1 MVEIKTQ
8 DIVNVLV
15 SFLIDRTGND
25 VFDRLRER
33 RKLEKIIKKDR
44 ENIRSIFK
52 NVNDTELYVIIEEF
66 IFFSAFQNATFF
78 SPTKLEKEKEDEL
91 WDNFKK
97 YVSREIADKYIDIS
111 YKERIIRCV
120 NLHNEAI
127 NTILLDQQN
136 NLQLKLVQ
144 KQHDNIEYMLKNIID
159 TLDKNCEYLDEE
171 KGVEYA
177 ISQLESIM
185 KSCRYDLWQLRKK
198 EISYWIECLLGFSL
212 LILAVALSEGRIS
225 FLLFIIIFIIL
236 GTIIFAL
243 LFSAR
248 NIQKTIEVEEKTLQ
262 EYKNRLW
269 TLHYDLLYDA
279 LQNKLIEKRQ
289 NNDKKGK
296 K

>member
-1 MVEIKTQ
+1 M
-8 DIVNVLV
+8 
-15 SFLIDRTGND
+15 
-25 VFDRLRER
+25 
-33 RKLEKIIKKDR
+33 
-44 ENIRSIFK
+44 
-52 NVNDTELYVIIEEF
+52 
-66 IFFSAFQNATFF
+66 
-78 SPTKLEKEKEDEL
+78 EKEKEDEL

-289 NNDKKGK
+289 NNDKKDK